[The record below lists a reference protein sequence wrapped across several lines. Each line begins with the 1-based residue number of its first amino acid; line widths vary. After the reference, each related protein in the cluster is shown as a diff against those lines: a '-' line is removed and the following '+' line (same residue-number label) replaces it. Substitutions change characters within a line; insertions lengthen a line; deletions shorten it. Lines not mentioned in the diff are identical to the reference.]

1 MLGKPNAEYFDG
13 TSAHSHLAH
22 VTYDGR
28 NLTIS
33 RDGHPTVIWRITEVE
48 LVSGG
53 KRGQA
58 LRLKQAG
65 NHGSRLT
72 LPEGDLAD
80 RIVDSQQHIRRG
92 HLNRFF
98 KGAAISVGIVVVLGV
113 IGYAALAIAPS
124 ALAGFLPDKVVNSF
138 ADGLEKS
145 VIKTAKRCNAPAG
158 EAALNK
164 MMKRVLSGAENP
176 PTFSLRVFDIRQA
189 NKKQLVNAFALPG
202 GRMVMSAGL
211 IAKAQSPDEVAGVL
225 AHELGHVALRH
236 PEAAIVRVYGL
247 QAIISIFTAGQ
258 GAETISSVA
267 GILALLSYSREAE
280 EEADAYASKVMDRAQ
295 IDPKGLRTF
304 FTRLLERSPL
314 GKKKTDG
321 TKSAGE
327 DADSSFTDR
336 LKPLTDMFSTHPGTK
351 SRIDRLKPRDGG
363 SEPPILTDAEWQAL
377 KRICTT
383 S

>member
-22 VTYDGR
+22 VAYDGR
-28 NLTIS
+28 NLSIS
-33 RDGHPTVIWRITEVE
+33 RDGHPAVIWRITEVE

-53 KRGQA
+53 KPGQA

-72 LPEGDLAD
+72 LPEGELAD
-80 RIVDSQQHIRRG
+80 RIIDSQQHIRRG
-92 HLNRFF
+92 HLNRFY
-98 KGAAISVGIVVVLGV
+98 KGAAVSIGIVLVLGLL
-113 IGYAALAIAPS
+113 GYAALAIAPT
-124 ALAGFLPDKVVNSF
+124 ALAGLLPDKVVNSF

-145 VIKTAKRCNAPAG
+145 VIKNAKRCNALAG

-176 PTFSLRVFDIRQA
+176 PTFSLRVFDIRQG
-189 NKKQLVNAFALPG
+189 NKTQLVNAFALPG

-267 GILALLSYSREAE
+267 GVLAVLSYSREAE
-280 EEADAYASKVMDRAQ
+280 EAADAYASKVMDRAQ

-314 GKKKTDG
+314 GKKKADG
-321 TKSAGE
+321 TKSAGK
-327 DADSSFTDR
+327 DADSSFSDR
-336 LKPLTDMFSTHPGTK
+336 LKPLTDMFSTHPGTR
-351 SRIDRLKPRDGG
+351 SRIDRLKPREGG
-363 SEPPILTDAEWQAL
+363 SEPPILTNAEWQAL
-377 KRICTT
+377 RRICN